1 MYSDNV
7 PYTSQEWMSD
17 SLSKGF
23 YNGKPNPFE
32 VRWSDGCYS
41 TDNCVF
47 SISVDGTDLIMIMIM
62 IMWMEICA
70 LKYWSMIRF
79 MLL

>member
-32 VRWSDGCYS
+32 VRWSDGCDS

-47 SISVDGTDLIMIMIM
+47 SISVDGIDLMMMIIK
-62 IMWMEICA
+62 IKIYA
-70 LKYWSMIRF
+70 YKYWSMIRF
-79 MLL
+79 MQL